1 MFKLLILSRT
11 LWGSWAQKPFCTFLF
26 LDYRKKTSFSLDNLP
41 WVPTGRLKQ
50 LLIREGTGCEDK
62 AETVKRNNSEA
73 LGQVLVPPQGIH
85 NDIFEKL
92 GFPGGVSGKEPSC
105 QSRRCKTHGFNPQVR
120 KIPWRRAWQPT
131 PVLLPGKAQGQ
142 RSLIGYSP
150 QRLKEANK
158 TSNLSC
164 IQILKPPPGGRS

>member
-1 MFKLLILSRT
+1 M
-11 LWGSWAQKPFCTFLF
+11 
-26 LDYRKKTSFSLDNLP
+26 
-41 WVPTGRLKQ
+41 
-50 LLIREGTGCEDK
+50 LIREGTGCEDK
-62 AETVKRNNSEA
+62 GETVKRNNSEA